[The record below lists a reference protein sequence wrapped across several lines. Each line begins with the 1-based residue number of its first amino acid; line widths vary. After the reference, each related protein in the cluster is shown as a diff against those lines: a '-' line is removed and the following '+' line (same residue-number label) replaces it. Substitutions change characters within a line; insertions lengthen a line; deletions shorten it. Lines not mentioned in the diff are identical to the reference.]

1 MASVPNDKK
10 VVNNEEEEEEEE
22 EEDNDNRILDQ
33 PPKYSKSSSSFWFYL
48 MVIIF
53 VAEGFACYMFHRH
66 IIQDNDD
73 IIANLKENA
82 FFDQQIIQ
90 NMADEKSILLRN
102 LQEARKR
109 YDDIESLYE
118 KLKEST
124 DNASKKGS
132 KSEQESARKKENCGA
147 SESEEDKK
155 KAKEANEWDDHDDSV
170 YCWLDGFFNSNFFT
184 TPEECN
190 KQKQKKLACPFKSAQ
205 DAIKHLQLHPKFVE
219 LQKTKRKSKERRK
232 LINALSL
239 EFHPDKLLAFGCP
252 AGYGQDAQAMINEYR

>member
-1 MASVPNDKK
+1 
-10 VVNNEEEEEEEE
+10 
-22 EEDNDNRILDQ
+22 
-33 PPKYSKSSSSFWFYL
+33 

-53 VAEGFACYMFHRH
+53 VAEGIACYMFHRH
-66 IIQDNDD
+66 IVQDNDD

-109 YDDIESLYE
+109 YDNLESLYE

-147 SESEEDKK
+147 SESEEDK
-155 KAKEANEWDDHDDSV
+155 N
-170 YCWLDGFFNSNFFT
+170 
-184 TPEECN
+184 
-190 KQKQKKLACPFKSAQ
+190 
-205 DAIKHLQLHPKFVE
+205 
-219 LQKTKRKSKERRK
+219 
-232 LINALSL
+232 
-239 EFHPDKLLAFGCP
+239 
-252 AGYGQDAQAMINEYR
+252 